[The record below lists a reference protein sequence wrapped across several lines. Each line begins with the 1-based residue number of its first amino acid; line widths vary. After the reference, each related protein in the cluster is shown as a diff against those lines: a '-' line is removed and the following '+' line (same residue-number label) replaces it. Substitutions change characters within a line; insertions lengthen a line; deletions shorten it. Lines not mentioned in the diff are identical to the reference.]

1 MAEEILRIG
10 IIGGGG
16 ISDVHLKAIRNNRK
30 ALIHAICDLN
40 IRRAEEKAKEYQA
53 PYFYS
58 DYLELLKLE
67 TIDAVVIC
75 TWNCTHAEIAIA
87 ALEAG
92 KHVFVEKPLSK
103 TLEEAILIEQAVKR
117 NKKQLQMGFVRRFE
131 PNVMVLKKF
140 IDEGELG
147 EIYYAKA
154 SSLRRLGNPGG
165 WFTDEA
171 KSGGGPLIDIGIHII
186 DTSWYLMGRPRV
198 TSVYGNTY
206 RRLGKR
212 ANIKNLSFYKTADFN
227 VSVNDVEDL
236 AHAVIK
242 FENGASLMVDC
253 SYTLHAKKDETNL
266 RLYGECGGAEIE
278 PEFCLISERHDTI
291 LNIQPQTDQSGL
303 NLLKAFQNQNDHFVE
318 CCLEGREPIST
329 VGDGKEV
336 MRMIMAIY
344 ESARLGHEVL
354 L

>member
-1 MAEEILRIG
+1 MAEQILRIG
-10 IIGGGG
+10 MIGGGG
-16 ISDVHLKAIRNNRK
+16 ISDVHLKAFRNNSK

-40 IRRAEEKAKEYQA
+40 IQRAEEKAREYQA
-53 PYFYS
+53 PHFYS
-58 DYLELLKLE
+58 DYKELLSVE

-75 TWNCTHAEIAIA
+75 TWNCTHAEIAIE

-103 TLEEAILIEQAVKR
+103 TLEEAILIEQAVQR
-117 NKKQLQMGFVRRFE
+117 NKKQLQVGFVRRFE

-140 IDEGELG
+140 IEEGELG

-154 SSLRRLGNPGG
+154 SALRRLGNPGG

-171 KSGGGPLIDIGIHII
+171 KSGGGPLIDTGIHVI
-186 DTSWYLMGRPRV
+186 DTCWYLMGRPRV

-227 VSVNDVEDL
+227 LDVNNVEDL
-236 AHAVIK
+236 ANAVIK
-242 FENGASLMVDC
+242 FENGASIMMDC
-253 SYTLHAKKDETNL
+253 SYTLHAKKDELSL

-278 PEFCLISERHDTI
+278 PEFLLISERHDTM
-291 LNIQPQTDQSGL
+291 LNITPQTDQSNL
-303 NLLKAFQNQNDHFVE
+303 NLIKAFQNQNDHFVE
-318 CCLEGREPIST
+318 CCLNEKEPISS
-329 VGDGKEV
+329 VWDGKEV
-336 MRMIMAIY
+336 MKIIMAIY
-344 ESARLGHEVL
+344 ESARLGKEVL